1 MAYLRVPAI
10 DPILAAMAKLLRSPG
25 FWIGLIITIAS
36 LAYVWQTLQ
45 GDALNQFWARLGSG
59 NYVWLVVAF
68 AMQLISVAARSQ
80 RWHVL
85 LGQRGKFWTAFWAQ
99 GIGFLFT
106 NTLPLRLGEVARVLV
121 MSERGQI
128 PLVQVAVTAVI
139 ERALDVA
146 TTVMLLLFVL
156 PFMNVPPLV
165 AQSGTTLGIVVLIGL
180 ISLPFVVRY
189 EKKVAGLIA
198 AIGRRVRWIPVDA
211 LLKRWDEFVVGLQP
225 LTRPA
230 SALATFGWGAVSWF
244 FSVMMFL
251 CGLWV
256 FQPEGTLIEATF
268 MIVTLAFAITV
279 PSSPGF
285 LGVYQAAGQFALATA
300 FAAKYDEPLA
310 LACTMACWVGYYVTT
325 TTIGA
330 IGVTQVGASFG
341 ELGRKLLAR

>member
-1 MAYLRVPAI
+1 MAYLRGPTI
-10 DPILAAMAKLLRSPG
+10 DPILATMAKLLRSPG

-45 GDALNQFWARLGSG
+45 GDALNDFWSRIGQG
-59 NYVWLVVAF
+59 NYIWLLAGF
-68 AMQLISVAARSQ
+68 AMQVFSVAARSQ
-80 RWHVL
+80 RWQVL

-121 MSERGQI
+121 MSERAQI

-146 TTVMLLLFVL
+146 TTVRLLLFVL
-156 PFMNVPPLV
+156 PFMDVPPLV
-165 AQSGTTLGIVVLIGL
+165 AQSGMTLGIVVLIGL
-180 ISLPFVVRY
+180 IALPFVVRY
-189 EKKVAGLIA
+189 EKKVAALIA
-198 AIGRRVRWIPVDA
+198 AVGKRISWLPVNG

-225 LTRPA
+225 LTRPV
-230 SALATFGWGAVSWF
+230 SAISVFGWGAVSWF

-256 FQPEGTLIEATF
+256 FMPSGTLIEAVF

-300 FAAKYDEPLA
+300 FATKYDLPTA

>member
-1 MAYLRVPAI
+1 M
-10 DPILAAMAKLLRSPG
+10 
-25 FWIGLIITIAS
+25 TIAS
-36 LAYVWQTLQ
+36 LAYVWNTLQ
-45 GDALNQFWARLGSG
+45 GAGLQDFIANIGKG
-59 NYVWLVVAF
+59 NYWWLVLGF
-68 AMQLISVAARSQ
+68 LMQVLSVIARAQ
-80 RWHVL
+80 RWQVL

-121 MSERGQI
+121 MSERAQI

-146 TTVMLLLFVL
+146 TTVLLLLFVL

-165 AQSGTTLGIVVLIGL
+165 AQSGTTLGVIVAIGL
-180 ISLPFVVRY
+180 VSLPFVVRF
-189 EKKVAGLIA
+189 EKKVAA
-198 AIGRRVRWIPVDA
+198 FIGGIGARFKWLPVSG
-211 LLKRWDEFVVGLQP
+211 LLKRWDEFVIGLQP
-225 LTRPA
+225 LTRPMTA
-230 SALATFGWGAVSWF
+230 ISIFGWGTVSWF

-251 CGLWV
+251 CGLLV
-256 FQPEGTLIEATF
+256 FQPNGTLIEAVF

-300 FAAKYDEPLA
+300 FATKYDLPTA
-310 LACTMACWVGYYVTT
+310 LACTMGCWLGYYVTT
-325 TTIGA
+325 TVLGA

-341 ELGRKLLAR
+341 ELGRRILAR